1 MEVLID
7 YAYKAEDLEGIPVED
22 VCRFVMENRELPQNA
37 EVSVSFVDDETIAR
51 LNESYRGKEGP
62 TDVLSFEMDHADTDE
77 PDVFAGP
84 DGAGADEPY
93 ELGDIVIAVDVA
105 HRQTEQ
111 YGTTFEE
118 EVSLLLI
125 HGVLHLCGYDH
136 VTEEDAA
143 VMEPL
148 EKKLRA
154 AWSEKRGLGELA

>member
-7 YAYKAEDLEGIPVED
+7 YAYRAEALAGIPVED
-22 VCRFVMENRELPQNA
+22 VCRFVMESQDLPENT
-37 EVSVSFVDDETIAR
+37 EVSISFVDDDTIAR
-51 LNESYRGKEGP
+51 LNGQYRGKEGP
-62 TDVLSFEMDHADTDE
+62 TDVLSFEL
-77 PDVFAGP
+77 
-84 DGAGADEPY
+84 DGADADGDDGFRQEGAAADAPF

-105 HRQTEQ
+105 ERQTQQ

-136 VTEEDAA
+136 VTDEDAA

-148 EKKLRA
+148 EAKLRA
-154 AWSEKRGLGELA
+154 EWAAKRGLGELA